1 MGGQLITRMNTTDN
15 TKSRCDKKRILQVNI
30 DNNGGNGAFSL
41 VYNLYELLCDKY
53 IFDFF
58 TMGNF
63 IASKEATKIQEN
75 GGQVYSGNLRQS
87 RLLGHILLPFYFY
100 RFLKTHK
107 YDIVHIHSEVAY
119 KHFLYALPARLAGT
133 PKIIIHSHSNNVD
146 GDKRQLKR
154 IFHHIF
160 KPLVCTL
167 GTDFI
172 AISPATAVWMFS
184 KKVRSGDHFHY
195 LTNGINPHKYIF
207 NDSIRKNMRDK
218 LNISNDK
225 IVIGHV
231 GSLKKVKNQQMLI
244 RLLSYCNS
252 IENKYELF
260 LVGDGNDYAMLRELA
275 VSCHQVD
282 NIHFLGSRDD
292 VADILQAMD
301 VFCFP
306 SFFEGVPMSLIEAQ
320 AAGVPVIASENISRD
335 IKVNENVEFLPIGKN
350 YKEWKMHIDEDTNKH
365 LHERGCYNIAKSRFN
380 INNSASKLNDIYK
393 D

>member
-1 MGGQLITRMNTTDN
+1 MNTTDKM
-15 TKSRCDKKRILQVNI
+15 KSECNKKRILQVNI

-41 VYNLYELLCDKY
+41 VYNLYEVLSDQY

-63 IASKEATKIQEN
+63 IASKEVIKIKEN

-87 RLLGHILLPFYFY
+87 RFLGHILLPFHFY
-100 RFLKTHK
+100 KFLKTHK

-133 PKIIIHSHSNNVD
+133 SKIIIHSHSNNVD
-146 GDKRQLKR
+146 GDKRELKR
-154 IFHHIF
+154 IFHHLF
-160 KPLVCTL
+160 KPLVCAL

-172 AISPATAVWMFS
+172 AISPQTAVWMFT
-184 KKVRSGDHFHY
+184 KKVRMGKRFYY

-207 NDSIRKNMRDK
+207 NNSIRNSMRNK

-252 IENKYELF
+252 IENKYELV
-260 LVGDGNDYAMLRELA
+260 LVGDGNDYEMLHELA
-275 VSCHQVD
+275 VHCHQSD
-282 NIHFLGSRDD
+282 SIHFLGSRDD
-292 VADILQAMD
+292 VSDILQAMD

-306 SFFEGVPMSLIEAQ
+306 SLFEGVPMSLIEAQ
-320 AAGVPVIASENISRD
+320 AAGIPVIASENISED
-335 IKVNENVEFLPIGKN
+335 IKINENVEFLPIGTN
-350 YKEWKMHIDEDTNKH
+350 YKEWKAHIDKDINTH
-365 LHERGCYNIAKSRFN
+365 LHEKGYYNISESKYN